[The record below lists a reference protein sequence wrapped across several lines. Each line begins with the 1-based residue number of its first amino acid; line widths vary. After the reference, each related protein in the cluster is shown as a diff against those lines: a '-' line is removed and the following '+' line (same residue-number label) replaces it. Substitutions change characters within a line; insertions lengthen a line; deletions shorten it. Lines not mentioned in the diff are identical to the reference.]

1 VGYYQNTL
9 SFLRKAQL
17 YFHTLR
23 YLKPWQLWGRVSFR
37 LLRPKPDLR
46 PAPAVR
52 QLLGAWKTPAARRVS
67 MLSPTRFR
75 FLNVEQRIA
84 TSADWNSPRLPKL
97 WLYNL
102 HYFDDLTA
110 EVAANR
116 VEWHHG
122 LIARWIFENPPG
134 QGNGW
139 EPYPLSIRIVNWIK
153 WAQSGGA
160 LDEVARHSLA
170 VQARFLTKRLERH
183 LLGNHLFANAKALMF
198 AGCYFDGDEAA
209 AWLQLG
215 MSILEREIPEQ
226 ILADGG
232 HFERSTM
239 YHALAYEDMLDLVN
253 LALANPAALARWKG
267 SVSSWSEIIGKMGG
281 WLSVMLHP
289 DGEISFFN
297 DAAIGIAP
305 SPCAL
310 FSYAERLGLSA
321 ADAPMDVV
329 CLEASGY
336 IRVRIGQAVVLIDV
350 APVGPDYLPGHAHA
364 DTLSYELSLFG
375 QRMVVNAGTSRYE
388 LGRERQ
394 WERSTRAHS
403 TVEIDGQ
410 DSSEVWAGFRVGRR
424 AYPFDICVKRDGGAV
439 IVEAAHDGYCR
450 LPGRVV
456 HRRRWILQST
466 RLEVSDIVE
475 GGFAEAVSRVFFH
488 PNIQIR
494 KAGACGTVYFSNRI
508 VSWETTAVDSAVEST
523 SWRPEFG
530 VSVPNSCLRMKMAP
544 SKQAAH
550 CRFILD
556 WT

>member
-1 VGYYQNTL
+1 L
-9 SFLRKAQL
+9 FRKAQL

-23 YLKPWQLWGRVSFR
+23 YLKPVQLWGRVSFR
-37 LLRPKPDLR
+37 LLRPKPELR

-52 QLLGAWKTPAARRVS
+52 QSSSAWQTPAARRVS
-67 MLSPTRFR
+67 MLSQTRFR
-75 FLNVEQRIA
+75 FLNVEHDIP
-84 TSADWNSPRLPKL
+84 TSADWNSAQLPKL

-102 HYFDDLTA
+102 HYFDDLNA
-110 EVAANR
+110 EGTANR
-116 VEWHHG
+116 VEWHRD
-122 LIARWIFENPPG
+122 LIARWIVENPPG

-139 EPYPLSIRIVNWIK
+139 EPYPLSLRIINWIK
-153 WAQSGGA
+153 WAESGNA

-170 VQARFLTKRLERH
+170 VQARFLTQRLERH

-198 AGCYFDGDEAA
+198 AGCYFEGDEAD
-209 AWLQLG
+209 AWLRLG
-215 MSILEREIPEQ
+215 MGILNREIPEQ
-226 ILADGG
+226 ILSDGG

-253 LALANPAALARWKG
+253 LARANPAAVTRWQHA
-267 SVSSWSEIIGKMGG
+267 VSLWSEIIVKMGS
-281 WLSVMLHP
+281 WLHAVSHP
-289 DGEISFFN
+289 DGEIAFFN

-305 SPCAL
+305 SPAAL

-329 CLEASGY
+329 HLDASGY
-336 IRVRIGQAVVLIDV
+336 IRVTLGQAMLLIDA
-350 APVGPDYLPGHAHA
+350 APIGPDYLPGHAHA

-375 QRMVVNAGTSRYE
+375 QRMVVNSGTSRYG
-388 LGRERQ
+388 LGRERE
-394 WERSTRAHS
+394 WERSTGAHS

-410 DSSEVWAGFRVGRR
+410 DSSEVWAGFRVARR
-424 AYPFDICVKRDGGAV
+424 AYPFDVSVKRDGNAV

-456 HRRRWILQST
+456 HRRRWILQANG
-466 RLEVSDIVE
+466 LEVIDTIE
-475 GGFAEAVSRVFFH
+475 GAFSEAVSRVFFH
-488 PNIQIR
+488 PDIQIR
-494 KAGACGTVYFSNRI
+494 KVGAGGTAYLLDRT
-508 VSWETTAVDSAVEST
+508 VSWETNVVDSTVEST
-523 SWRPEFG
+523 SWHPEFG
-530 VSVPNSCLRMKMAP
+530 VSSQNSCLRMKMTP

>member
-1 VGYYQNTL
+1 M

-23 YLKPWQLWGRVSFR
+23 YLKPVQLWGRVTFR
-37 LLRPKPDLR
+37 LLRPKLDLR

-52 QLLGAWKTPAARRVS
+52 RSSRAWQTPAARRAS
-67 MLSPTRFR
+67 MQSPTRFR
-75 FLNVEQRIA
+75 FLNVEHEIPRF
-84 TSADWNSPRLPKL
+84 TDWNSAQIPKL

-102 HYFDDLTA
+102 HYFDDLNA
-110 EVAANR
+110 EGAASR
-116 VEWHHG
+116 AEWHRD
-122 LIARWIFENPPG
+122 LIARWIVENPPG

-139 EPYPLSIRIVNWIK
+139 EPYPLSLRIINWIK
-153 WAQSGGA
+153 WAQSGNA

-170 VQARFLTKRLERH
+170 VQARFLTQRLERH

-198 AGCYFDGDEAA
+198 AGCYFDGDEAG

-215 MSILEREIPEQ
+215 MSILDREIPEQ

-253 LALANPAALARWKG
+253 LARSNPAALSRWQHT
-267 SVSSWSEIIGKMGG
+267 VSLWSEIIVKMGR
-281 WLSVMLHP
+281 WLHAVSHP
-289 DGEISFFN
+289 DGEIAFFN

-305 SPCAL
+305 SPSIL
-310 FSYAERLGLSA
+310 FSCAERMGLPPVIVA
-321 ADAPMDVV
+321 NDVV
-329 CLEASGY
+329 HLDASGY
-336 IRVRIGQAVVLIDV
+336 IRATLGQAVLLIDA
-350 APVGPDYLPGHAHA
+350 APIGPDYLPGHAHA

-375 QRMVVNAGTSRYE
+375 QRMVVNSGTSRYG
-388 LGRERQ
+388 LGRERE
-394 WERSTRAHS
+394 WERSTGAHS

-410 DSSEVWAGFRVGRR
+410 DSSEVWAGFRVARR
-424 AYPFDICVKRDGGAV
+424 AYPFDVSVKRDGNTV
-439 IVEAAHDGYCR
+439 IVEAAHDGYRR

-456 HRRRWILQST
+456 HRRRWILQAN
-466 RLEVSDIVE
+466 RLEVIDIIE
-475 GGFAEAVSRVFFH
+475 GAFSEAVSRVYFH
-488 PNIQIR
+488 PDIKIR
-494 KAGACGTVYFSNRI
+494 KVGAGGTAFSLDRT
-508 VSWETTAVDSAVEST
+508 VSWETNVVDSTIEAT
-523 SWRPEFG
+523 SWHPEFG
-530 VSVPNSCLRMKMAP
+530 VSIPNSCLRMRMTP